1 MSMFDRR
8 YWVVGGIY
16 RDTAFE
22 EMTPDS
28 RSVMGPYRTRTE
40 AESAWRAA
48 ADASRSECM
57 ARFSIA
63 EERVR

>member
-1 MSMFDRR
+1 MSIFDRR

-22 EMTPDS
+22 EMMPES
-28 RSVMGPYRTRTE
+28 RSVMGPYRTRVE
-40 AESAWRAA
+40 AESAWRVA
-48 ADASRSECM
+48 ADASRSECL

-63 EERVR
+63 EEVVR

>member
-16 RDTAFE
+16 RNTAFE
-22 EMTPDS
+22 ELMPES
-28 RSVMGPYRTRTE
+28 RSVSGPYRTRDE

-48 ADASRSECM
+48 ADASRSDCM
-57 ARFSIA
+57 ARFTIA
-63 EERVR
+63 EEVVR